1 MKLGYVVSILIAIVT
16 TTYYVSQLYADST
29 SPVPLYLAMIHD
41 RSICTVNQM
50 IDAVTGSSV
59 MKKPRASRKWSAEE
73 DALLRQAVATVGE
86 SNWVAVSKRRRGK
99 KS

>member
-1 MKLGYVVSILIAIVT
+1 
-16 TTYYVSQLYADST
+16 
-29 SPVPLYLAMIHD
+29 
-41 RSICTVNQM
+41 
-50 IDAVTGSSV
+50 